1 MKRYKLTTASGKV
14 FYAIDSDNVP
24 LEEVESKWMG
34 ESMNYESASS
44 TVIGVEEAG
53 EASFGYAKKYEP
65 KIISFNVVLFAG
77 DKHLSMS
84 LLAKSVED
92 AKKLLE
98 DFFAGHLPAYDIFLH
113 GTCVHQY
120 NGQKK

>member
-44 TVIGVEEAG
+44 AVIGVEEAG
-53 EASFGYAKKYEP
+53 EASFGYVAKYEP
-65 KIISFNVVLFAG
+65 KSISFNVVLFAA

-84 LLAKSVED
+84 LLAKSVD
-92 AKKLLE
+92 SAKKLLE
-98 DFFAGHLPAYDIFLH
+98 DFFGGYLPAYDLFLH
-113 GTCVHQY
+113 GRCVHQY